1 MFEQKEQFETWFQ
14 DNYFRLNIPSLFLGD
29 EMNTVHFDWE
39 KAYEE
44 GTLEDHFRIALID
57 VNASSYAACSP
68 AVRLFYQ
75 ELHEYDDSWIV
86 ERAFAPATNR
96 DAAIFKESGVCPVA
110 AESHIPVSAF
120 DVLCFSQQMIG
131 EEVNLIGMLT
141 DADIPVRSLERK
153 EGDPI
158 IIRGGAASY
167 NPSMIA

>member
-1 MFEQKEQFETWFQ
+1 
-14 DNYFRLNIPSLFLGD
+14 
-29 EMNTVHFDWE
+29 MNTVHFDWK

-86 ERAFAPATNR
+86 EWAFAPATNR

-131 EEVNLIGMLT
+131 EEVNLIGMLM
-141 DADIPVRSLERK
+141 DADIPVRSPERK
-153 EGDPI
+153 DTPTPT
-158 IIRGGAASY
+158 RSASGPLT
-167 NPSMIA
+167 PSTGRSPSASSTAPRPPRSSRRARAPAHRSPRS